1 MTSEQFYK
9 DLDKIVKENLPS
21 FKVISVNTNYL
32 LFESRYEIKI
42 LLEKEEQSKSSRL
55 CKHCG
60 QIIDY
65 PENDGFCSSECFEK
79 HQFKKKEQ
87 EEENNG

>member
-9 DLDKIVKENLPS
+9 DLDEIVKENLPS

-42 LLEKEEQSKSSRL
+42 LLEKEAGE
-55 CKHCG
+55 
-60 QIIDY
+60 
-65 PENDGFCSSECFEK
+65 
-79 HQFKKKEQ
+79 
-87 EEENNG
+87 